1 MALQRAALSQ
11 VRRQLFGTSGE
22 RALVLLRA
30 AWPGVVGPELARR
43 TEVVSLDGTTL
54 RVRVPDAGWQK
65 VLHRMRGDIL
75 ARLSDVAGELAPRR
89 LGFVEPPRLR
99 GTPNPASIDPG
110 LVSLPADPVIL
121 PSPAPPPTPLAAS
134 PAGSEP
140 DLVAPPSV
148 EAAAAVIADPEL
160 RRRFLA
166 SAARY
171 FRTRT
176 P

>member
-1 MALQRAALSQ
+1 MALQRAVLSQ
-11 VRRQLFGTSGE
+11 VRRQLFGTSSE

-43 TEVVSLDGTTL
+43 TEVVSLEGTTL
-54 RVRVPDAGWQK
+54 RVRVPDVGWQK

-75 ARLSDVAGELAPRR
+75 SRLFDVAGELAPRR

-99 GTPNPASIDPG
+99 GTPHPASIDPA
-110 LVSLPADPVIL
+110 LVSVPAD
-121 PSPAPPPTPLAAS
+121 SASPPTPKPHPRPASTAA
-134 PAGSEP
+134 SEP

-148 EAAAAVIADPEL
+148 EAAAAAIADPEL

-171 FRTRT
+171 LRATT

>member
-75 ARLSDVAGELAPRR
+75 SRLFDVAGELAPRR

-99 GTPNPASIDPG
+99 GNADRASIVPGPASPIPDA
-110 LVSLPADPVIL
+110 VSLP
-121 PSPAPPPTPLAAS
+121 SPPPTPQPAFT
-134 PAGSEP
+134 AGSET
-140 DLVAPPSV
+140 DLLTPPSV
-148 EAAAAVIADPEL
+148 EAAAAAITDPEL

-171 FRTRT
+171 LRART